1 MEDKIFDIVTDLIR
15 GDINK
20 TEAID
25 KLLVLSNVRLP
36 LSEYVE
42 RKQQEAWDKMGD
54 TGNYDYVT
62 EKMNWNEENF
72 WFGYFRALED
82 LEGKFLEDNEA

>member
-1 MEDKIFDIVTDLIR
+1 MKEQRLEMLRKVANGELTPEQADDL
-15 GDINK
+15 
-20 TEAID
+20 
-25 KLLVLSNVRLP
+25 LLSLSIVRLS

-42 RKQQEAWDKMGD
+42 RKQNEAWDKMGD
-54 TGNYDYVT
+54 TGNYDYAT

-82 LEGKFLEDNEA
+82 LEGRFLEDNEA